1 MSTWLA
7 DEDNGPWLLILDNAD
22 DATVLLNPSISDTG
36 KGAASVQRRL
46 LGFLPRVQHGAVL
59 ITTRDQSCAL
69 RLNGYRGTPIEVLE
83 MTLDESVELLRV
95 FLPEADQ
102 EEASE
107 LVGELENLPLA
118 ISQAGAYIKEVWRF
132 SIPKYLAI
140 YRRSN
145 EDRAALLNKD
155 KEDLRRDGGVPNSVI
170 TSWELSFNQIRE
182 SSPDSADL
190 LSLMSHF
197 NRQAIPQF
205 LIQGVVDEMSFEESI
220 NILLAFSLIKAEIR
234 VDTFEMHRLVQIAT
248 QHWLRSEGYEQV
260 WKERA
265 TERVAHQFPEPYG
278 QTRHWPICE
287 DLMSHADEV
296 ILYKHSAQDS
306 ALNCARIM
314 SDTAWYILERK
325 GDGVL
330 AEQRSAHALQIQ
342 RQYLDCDSDIV
353 LSTLNTLAAAQ
364 SENCKFKEALGLRES
379 MLEQTL
385 KKGGPEHIESL
396 SAMHNL
402 AQSHSI
408 LGHYEMAEDLLW
420 RVLEARIRL
429 LGPEDPHC
437 LISGRELARVYLNLG
452 KYEQAENLLTN
463 SLEMCTRHYGFEN
476 QDTLVAMTQL
486 SDTYL
491 LQNILEEAEKIIL
504 QAIPF
509 LTKIFGR
516 SHARTLNAR
525 TILADVYY
533 RQRKLD
539 EAKEICLSC
548 LNIAQIHPR
557 SQNETISDLSNLL
570 GLIHQ
575 DQGDFTD
582 ALRFLRRVVESKKER
597 HGADHPDTLIC
608 VFNLALCYYDMGD
621 KDCAIQLM
629 TEVLEKQRQVLPA
642 HHPDIIQSA
651 DWLAD
656 WKSEMGGYEG
666 GETGEVGSEEWET
679 EEDWSVEGE
688 EEEERGEDYEV
699 EQEESEDEER
709 EEKQNTEE
717 KSDQDGNHDEVRD
730 KEESERDDFIRHQ
743 LAKVQI
749 SSPASQDAESR

>member
-1 MSTWLA
+1 
-7 DEDNGPWLLILDNAD
+7 
-22 DATVLLNPSISDTG
+22 
-36 KGAASVQRRL
+36 
-46 LGFLPRVQHGAVL
+46 
-59 ITTRDQSCAL
+59 
-69 RLNGYRGTPIEVLE
+69 
-83 MTLDESVELLRV
+83 
-95 FLPEADQ
+95 
-102 EEASE
+102 
-107 LVGELENLPLA
+107 
-118 ISQAGAYIKEVWRF
+118 
-132 SIPKYLAI
+132 
-140 YRRSN
+140 
-145 EDRAALLNKD
+145 
-155 KEDLRRDGGVPNSVI
+155 
-170 TSWELSFNQIRE
+170 
-182 SSPDSADL
+182 
-190 LSLMSHF
+190 MSHF

-385 KKGGPEHIESL
+385 KKGGPEHIDSL

-491 LQNILEEAEKIIL
+491 LQHKFKEAEKLIL

-516 SHARTLNAR
+516 SHWKTLDARRA
-525 TILADVYY
+525 LAEVYY

-548 LNIAQIHPR
+548 LNIAQLQSR
-557 SQNETISDLSNLL
+557 SQYGIVSVLSILL
-570 GLIHQ
+570 GLIHRG
-575 DQGDFTD
+575 QGDFTD
-582 ALRFLRRVVESKKER
+582 ALRLLKRVVESEKER

-608 VFNLALCYYDMGD
+608 VSHLAVCYYDMGD
-621 KDCAIQLM
+621 KDHAIRLM

-642 HHPDIIQSA
+642 NHRSTIDSA
-651 DWLAD
+651 DWLAG
-656 WKSEMGGYEG
+656 WKSEMRDDEG
-666 GETGEVGSEEWET
+666 GQTREVGCDE
-679 EEDWSVEGE
+679 EEDEDEKEKGFGSEAEGSDEEEDEDQGDEEGE
-688 EEEERGEDYEV
+688 ARKK
-699 EQEESEDEER
+699 R
-709 EEKQNTEE
+709 
-717 KSDQDGNHDEVRD
+717 VRL
-730 KEESERDDFIRHQ
+730 R
-743 LAKVQI
+743 
-749 SSPASQDAESR
+749 

>member
-7 DEDNGPWLLILDNAD
+7 DEDSGPWLLILDNAD
-22 DATVLLNPSISDTG
+22 DATVLLNPSVSDTG
-36 KGAASVQRRL
+36 NGAASVQRRL
-46 LGFLPRVQHGAVL
+46 LGFLPRVQHGAIL

-69 RLNGYRGTPIEVLE
+69 SLNGYRGTPIEVLE

-306 ALNCARIM
+306 ALNCARILNH
-314 SDTAWYILERK
+314 TAWYIYERK
-325 GDGVL
+325 SDGVL

-353 LSTLNTLAAAQ
+353 LNTLTILAAAQ
-364 SENCKFKEALGLRES
+364 SDLGKYKEALGLRES
-379 MLEQTL
+379 ILKQRL
-385 KKGGPEHIESL
+385 KKGGPEQMKSL

-402 AQSHSI
+402 AQSHGI
-408 LGHYEMAEDLLW
+408 LGHYEMAEDLMW
-420 RVLEARIRL
+420 RVLEAQRRF
-429 LGPEDPHC
+429 LGPEDPRC
-437 LISGRELARVYLNLG
+437 LASGRELAWVYLRLG
-452 KYEQAENLLTN
+452 KYEHAENLLTY
-463 SLEMCTRHYGFEN
+463 SLEMYTRHYGFEN
-476 QDTLVAMTQL
+476 QDTLIAMTQL
-486 SDTYL
+486 SDIYL
-491 LQNILEEAEKIIL
+491 LQLKFKEAEKLIL
-504 QAIPF
+504 QAIPL

-516 SHARTLNAR
+516 SHSRTLDAR
-525 TILADVYY
+525 RVLADVYY

-548 LNIAQIHPR
+548 LNIAQLQSR
-557 SQNETISDLSNLL
+557 SQYGTISDLSNLL
-570 GLIHQ
+570 GLIHRG
-575 DQGDFTD
+575 QGDFTD
-582 ALRFLRRVVESKKER
+582 ALRLLKRVVESEKER

-608 VFNLALCYYDMGD
+608 VYSLALCYYDMGD
-621 KDCAIQLM
+621 KDHAIRLM

-730 KEESERDDFIRHQ
+730 KEESERDDFIRDQ

>member
-1 MSTWLA
+1 MVKTWLA

-36 KGAASVQRRL
+36 NGVASVQRRL

-69 RLNGYRGTPIEVLE
+69 RLNGYHGTPIEVLE

-95 FLPEADQ
+95 FLPEVDQ

-182 SSPDSADL
+182 NSPDSADL
-190 LSLMSHF
+190 LSLMSYF

-205 LIQGVVDEMSFEESI
+205 LIQGDVDEMSFEESI

-248 QHWLRSEGYEQV
+248 QHWLRSEGHEQA

-278 QTRHWPICE
+278 QKQNWPMCE

-296 ILYKHSAQDS
+296 ILYMHSSQGS
-306 ALNCARIM
+306 ALNCARILNH
-314 SDTAWYILERK
+314 TAWYIYERK
-325 GDGVL
+325 SDDVL

-353 LSTLNTLAAAQ
+353 LITLTTLAAAQ
-364 SENCKFKEALGLRES
+364 SDLGKYKEALGLQES
-379 MLEQTL
+379 ILKQRL

-396 SAMHNL
+396 NAMYNL

-420 RVLEARIRL
+420 RVLEAQRRL
-429 LGPEDPHC
+429 LGPEDPRC

-463 SLEMCTRHYGFEN
+463 GLEMYTRHYGFEN
-476 QDTLVAMTQL
+476 QDTLITITQL
-486 SDTYL
+486 SDAYL
-491 LQNILEEAEKIIL
+491 LQNKPEEAEKIIL
-504 QAIPF
+504 QAIPYM
-509 LTKIFGR
+509 TKIFGR
-516 SHARTLNAR
+516 SHSKTLDARR
-525 TILADVYY
+525 ILAEVYHS
-533 RQRKLD
+533 QGKLD

-557 SQNETISDLSNLL
+557 LQNETISVLINRL
-570 GLIHQ
+570 GLIHRG
-575 DQGDFTD
+575 QGDFTD
-582 ALRFLRRVVESKKER
+582 ALRLLKRVVESEKER

-608 VFNLALCYYDMGD
+608 VFNLAVCYYDMGD
-621 KDCAIQLM
+621 QDHAIRLA
-629 TEVLEKQRQVLPA
+629 TEVLEKRRQVLPA
-642 HHPDIIQSA
+642 NHLHTILSA
-651 DWLAD
+651 KRLAD

-679 EEDWSVEGE
+679 E

-730 KEESERDDFIRHQ
+730 EEESERDDFIRDQ
-743 LAKVQI
+743 LAKVQ
-749 SSPASQDAESR
+749 SSSLASQDAESR

>member
-7 DEDNGPWLLILDNAD
+7 NEDSGPWLLILDNAD
-22 DATVLLNPSISDTG
+22 DATVLLNPSVSDTG
-36 KGAASVQRRL
+36 NGAASVQRRL
-46 LGFLPRVQHGAVL
+46 LGFLPRVQHGAIL

-69 RLNGYRGTPIEVLE
+69 SLNGYRGTPIEVLE

-170 TSWELSFNQIRE
+170 TSWELSFNQIRGN
-182 SSPDSADL
+182 SPDSADL
-190 LSLMSHF
+190 LSLMSYF

-205 LIQGVVDEMSFEESI
+205 LIQGDVDELSFEESI
-220 NILLAFSLIKAEIR
+220 NVLLTFSLIRAEIR
-234 VDTFEMHRLVQIAT
+234 EGTFEMHRLVQIAM
-248 QHWLRSEGYEQV
+248 QHWLRTEGDEQL

-265 TERVAHQFPEPYG
+265 IERVAHHFPWND
-278 QTRHWPICE
+278 QKQNWAICE

-296 ILYKHSAQDS
+296 ILDMHSSQGS
-306 ALNCARIM
+306 ALNCARILNH
-314 SDTAWYILERK
+314 TAWYICERK

-330 AEQRSAHALQIQ
+330 AEERSAHALQIQ

-353 LSTLNTLAAAQ
+353 LNTLNTLTAAQ
-364 SENCKFKEALGLRES
+364 SENGKFKEALGLQES
-379 MLEQTL
+379 ILEQKL

-396 SAMHNL
+396 TAMHNL
-402 AQSHSI
+402 AQSHGI

-420 RVLEARIRL
+420 RVLEAKRRL
-429 LGPEDPHC
+429 LGPEDLRC

-463 SLEMCTRHYGFEN
+463 SLEMYTRLYGFEN
-476 QDTLVAMTQL
+476 RETLITMSDL
-486 SDTYL
+486 SHAYL
-491 LQNILEEAEKIIL
+491 LQKTFKEAEKLIL
-504 QAIPF
+504 QAIPL

-516 SHARTLNAR
+516 SHSRTLDAR
-525 TILADVYY
+525 RILADVYY
-533 RQRKLD
+533 SQGKLD

-557 SQNETISDLSNLL
+557 SQNVSTLSNLL
-570 GLIHQ
+570 GLIHR
-575 DQGDFTD
+575 DQGDFTA
-582 ALRFLRRVVESKKER
+582 ALRLLRRAVESGKE
-597 HGADHPDTLIC
+597 HNGADHPETLIC
-608 VFNLALCYYDMGD
+608 VSNLAVCYYDMGD
-621 KDCAIQLM
+621 QDHAIRLM

-642 HHPDIIQSA
+642 HHPHIIQSA

-656 WKSEMGGYEG
+656 RKSEMGGYEG

-730 KEESERDDFIRHQ
+730 EEESERDDFIRDQ
-743 LAKVQI
+743 LAKVQ
-749 SSPASQDAESR
+749 SSSLASQDAESR

>member
-1 MSTWLA
+1 MVKTWLA

-36 KGAASVQRRL
+36 NGVASVQRRL

-107 LVGELENLPLA
+107 LVGEVENLPLA

-385 KKGGPEHIESL
+385 KKGGPEHIDSL

-491 LQNILEEAEKIIL
+491 LQHKFKEAEKLIL

-516 SHARTLNAR
+516 SHWKTLDARRA
-525 TILADVYY
+525 LAEVYY

-548 LNIAQIHPR
+548 LNIAQLQSR
-557 SQNETISDLSNLL
+557 SQYGIVSVLSILL
-570 GLIHQ
+570 GLIHRG
-575 DQGDFTD
+575 QGDFTD
-582 ALRFLRRVVESKKER
+582 ALRLLKRVVESEKER

-608 VFNLALCYYDMGD
+608 VSHLAVCYYDMGD
-621 KDCAIQLM
+621 KDHAIRLM

-642 HHPDIIQSA
+642 NHRSTIDSA
-651 DWLAD
+651 DWLAG
-656 WKSEMGGYEG
+656 WKSEMRDDEG
-666 GETGEVGSEEWET
+666 GQTREVGCDE
-679 EEDWSVEGE
+679 EEDEDEKEKGFGSEAEGSDEEEDEDQGDEEGE
-688 EEEERGEDYEV
+688 ARKK
-699 EQEESEDEER
+699 R
-709 EEKQNTEE
+709 
-717 KSDQDGNHDEVRD
+717 VRL
-730 KEESERDDFIRHQ
+730 R
-743 LAKVQI
+743 
-749 SSPASQDAESR
+749 